1 MAKKIR
7 STKIKS
13 SSDVNKNSGIKIS
26 HTISKIQEN
35 ERKYTFYLTAVFM
48 VLIVAFAYMFFSVD
62 SSSVAS
68 LDYTMAY
75 QHLSSSG
82 KMVYM
87 NEDNIMSDEEGL
99 VSEPVFVNFSNMT
112 NHTINYVIKF
122 VEEKDMVE
130 NCKCEIVDYKKIK
143 FSVDGEHV
151 QTFDN
156 EDMIVTSGMLKSN
169 NEDILKVHFWIDDDM
184 PEDSECNYY
193 GRFVFQEFNEMKLE
207 D

>member
-7 STKIKS
+7 SAKVKS
-13 SSDVNKNSGIKIS
+13 SGDVNKNSGIKIS
-26 HTISKIQEN
+26 HTINKIKEN
-35 ERKYTFYLTAVFM
+35 ERKYTFYLTSLFM
-48 VLIVAFAYMFFSVD
+48 VLIVVFAYMVFRVD
-62 SSSVAS
+62 ADSLTS

-143 FSVDGEHV
+143 FSVDGV
-151 QTFDN
+151 NIQTFDN
-156 EDMIVTSGMLKSN
+156 EDMVVTSGMIKSN
-169 NEDILKVHFWIDDDM
+169 NEDTLKVHFWIDNDM

-207 D
+207 G